1 MRKQI
6 KNVFFVGI
14 KGVAMAN
21 LAVFLKKMGNNVS
34 GADVDDQFI
43 TDKLL
48 IDNRIRWQAGFDHLP
63 KDIDL
68 VVYSAAHQGLNNPL
82 VKKASLKKIKIVSQA
97 ELLGQLMKQFK
108 IKVAVSGCHG
118 KTTTSSLLS
127 YALNKL
133 KVRPSYIVGTPFFTN
148 YQGGN
153 YQDKK
158 YFVVEADEYGI
169 NPPQDKTPKFF
180 KLSPDWIIA
189 TNIDFD
195 HPDVYKNI
203 EETTK
208 AFVKFFGF
216 DPDFRRD
223 DEYSPKLILNIDDK
237 HLLQFI
243 NRLKNKNI
251 ITYGFSNKADYQI
264 IDWRIEE
271 NGSTFAIKGG
281 GRFKIALF
289 GKHNIAN
296 ATAVIVQLIKL
307 GFKVSEIKKAILGFN
322 GAKRRFEFVDKK
334 NNIYLFDDYA
344 HHPAEIK
351 ATIQAARERF
361 PKKRLIIIFQPH
373 TYSRTQSLFSDFA
386 KALSLADFSLL
397 LPIFPSAREKSVSF
411 SISSQDIVNQSAKKN
426 LFAFD
431 SKEELLMKL
440 KTLIKPNDLIFTMG
454 AGDVYQLKDD
464 IIKIMANDEFIK

>member
-1 MRKQI
+1 MKKQI

-21 LAVFLKKMGNNVS
+21 LAVFLKKMGDNVS

-48 IDNRIRWQAGFDHLP
+48 VDNQIEWQAGFDYFP
-63 KDIDL
+63 KNIDL
-68 VVYSAAHQGLNNPL
+68 LVYSAAHQGLNNPL

-97 ELLGQLMKQFK
+97 ELLGQLMRQFK
-108 IKVAVSGCHG
+108 IKIAVSGCHG

-133 KVRPSYIVGTPFFTN
+133 KVRPSYIVGTPFFTD

-153 YQDKK
+153 FQEKK

-203 EETTK
+203 EETKK
-208 AFVKFFGF
+208 AFVKFFNNK
-216 DPDFRRD
+216 
-223 DEYSPKLILNIDDK
+223 KLILNIDDE
-237 HLLQFI
+237 
-243 NRLKNKNI
+243 NI
-251 ITYGFSNKADYQI
+251 FQTIKGLNSKELVTYGFSNKADYEI
-264 IDWRIEE
+264 IDWKIEE
-271 NGSTFAIKGG
+271 NGSTFTLKGR

-307 GFKVSEIKKAILGFN
+307 GFKVSEIKKAILGFK

-361 PKKRLIIIFQPH
+361 AKKRLIIIFQPH

-411 SISSQDIVNQSAKKN
+411 SVSSQDIVNQSAKKN

-431 SKEELLMKL
+431 SKEVLLAKL

-464 IIKIMANDEFIK
+464 IIKIMANDEFNK